1 MATSAKSPGPA
12 AERAFRTGIRAAAVG
27 ALAVLGALYWTG
39 ALAGYVAVFV
49 VIVLFPVY
57 LLVVASVLS
66 KWLGF
71 AKGPT
76 NLRRVTRED
85 ADGPRSGEGP
95 W

>member
-1 MATSAKSPGPA
+1 MTRPVKSPGPA
-12 AERAFRTGIRAAAVG
+12 AERAFQTGVWSAAVS
-27 ALAVLGALYWTG
+27 ALAVVGALYWTG
-39 ALAGYVAVFV
+39 ALAGYVSVFV

-57 LLVVASVLS
+57 LVVVASVLS

-71 AKGPT
+71 ARGPV

-85 ADGPRSGEGP
+85 DDGPRSGQGP

>member
-12 AERAFRTGIRAAAVG
+12 AERAFRTGVWAAAVG
-27 ALAVLGALYWTG
+27 ALAVIGALYWTG

-57 LLVVASVLS
+57 LLVVAAALC

-71 AKGPT
+71 AKGPA
-76 NLRRVTRED
+76 NLRRVTREETE
-85 ADGPRSGEGP
+85 GPRSGEGP